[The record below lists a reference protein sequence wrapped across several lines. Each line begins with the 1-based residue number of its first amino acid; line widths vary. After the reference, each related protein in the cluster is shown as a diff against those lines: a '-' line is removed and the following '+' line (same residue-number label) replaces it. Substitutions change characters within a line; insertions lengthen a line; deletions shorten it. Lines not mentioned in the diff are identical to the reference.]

1 MVSDPAAP
9 TPKFPPDQAPSGPA
23 LNLRVPM
30 ISAAPNFKIPI
41 PRVPP
46 VPGQNLSSPAAPPSR
61 PPVVPTASFVSPP
74 SEKTLDRVLSPGEV
88 DQQVTKNLEDTP
100 DEGEGLGEAFFNT
113 ASTEVEKGK
122 EGAFSGI
129 TSPIGKFIRY
139 FQTGG
144 RKKFELYLSRS
155 GKYVGMM
162 QKILARYGL
171 PEDLVY
177 VALIE
182 SGFSPKAYSVA
193 KAAGPWQFIS
203 ATGRRYGL
211 RIDWWADERRDA
223 EKSTHAAA
231 SYLRDLYGMFESWPL
246 ATAAYN
252 AGEGKIQRA
261 VTRYKSDDFSE
272 LIRHGYLKQET
283 KDYVPKMLAAL
294 TIAKDPEKYGFGDV
308 AYEAPLDLRTV
319 SVPGGTDLATTAR
332 LLEVPEEAIRDWNPE
347 LRRFCTPPNR
357 ERYDLRLSVDA
368 ARIAEE
374 RMEEIRIQAKIT
386 FLQHNVRKGETLQAL
401 ADRYETTVP
410 VLKELN
416 GLKRDSLVRTAR
428 LVIPVTG
435 LMETEAVPGTEVS
448 PDQLTMAHMRV
459 EEGSRRARVKRG
471 QRPESTGDA
480 VTVRRGDTLARLA
493 KRYGVPVKELAS
505 ANGLKTTSKL
515 KVGATLALPEPASA
529 AESRTARI
537 GGLERI
543 GESEILRLRRRG
555 AGRPEADHPLQGSQ
569 GRHPRPDRACL
580 RRHGRPSRGSQP
592 AEKRSASPPGRRSRH
607 SAGVLIC
614 PDPSRT
620 YISTTRRP
628 PYPSRPECRRPWGKP
643 SCGQGTPVAPA
654 THFPSAPPATCSLP
668 GSVSPTCSGAPTVPA
683 SYLRKTPRS
692 A

>member
-1 MVSDPAAP
+1 MGEEFFA
-9 TPKFPPDQAPSGPA
+9 
-23 LNLRVPM
+23 
-30 ISAAPNFKIPI
+30 
-41 PRVPP
+41 
-46 VPGQNLSSPAAPPSR
+46 
-61 PPVVPTASFVSPP
+61 TASM
-74 SEKTLDRVLSPGEV
+74 
-88 DQQVTKNLEDTP
+88 
-100 DEGEGLGEAFFNT
+100 
-113 ASTEVEKGK
+113 EVEKGR
-122 EGAFSGI
+122 GGVFSGI
-129 TSPIGKFIRY
+129 TRPIDKFIRY
-139 FQTGG
+139 FQTKG
-144 RKKFELYLSRS
+144 RKRFELYLSRS

-162 QKILARYGL
+162 QEILTRYGL

-252 AGEGKIQRA
+252 AGEGKIQKA

-308 AYEAPLDLRTV
+308 AYEAPLDLRSV
-319 SVPGGTDLATTAR
+319 SVPGGTDLAAVAR

-368 ARIAEE
+368 ARLAEE

-386 FLQHNVRKGETLQAL
+386 FLQHNVRKGETLKAL
-401 ADRYETTVP
+401 ADRYKTTAP

-416 GLKRDSLVRTAR
+416 GLKRDSLGRTAR

-459 EEGSRRARVKRG
+459 EEGSRRARIREG
-471 QRPESTGDA
+471 RRPEPGDA
-480 VTVRRGDTLARLA
+480 VTVRKGDTLARLA
-493 KRYGVPVKELAS
+493 KRHGVPVKDLAR

-515 KVGATLALPEPASA
+515 KAGANLVLPEPAGAKESLTAQGAVPKASA
-529 AESRTARI
+529 GTKS
-537 GGLERI
+537 
-543 GESEILRLRRRG
+543 
-555 AGRPEADHPLQGSQ
+555 
-569 GRHPRPDRACL
+569 
-580 RRHGRPSRGSQP
+580 
-592 AEKRSASPPGRRSRH
+592 SAS
-607 SAGVLIC
+607 AGAAREIRKRATRYKVHKGDTLDQIARVYGVTVDRLADRNRLKKGQPLRQGVVLVI
-614 PDPSRT
+614 PLES
-620 YISTTRRP
+620 
-628 PYPSRPECRRPWGKP
+628 
-643 SCGQGTPVAPA
+643 
-654 THFPSAPPATCSLP
+654 
-668 GSVSPTCSGAPTVPA
+668 
-683 SYLRKTPRS
+683 
-692 A
+692 

>member
-1 MVSDPAAP
+1 MRNTLAAGFLLLFVSIPSFGGTADTLPPATAGGTAGTSDGPKAGKPPVPAPASTAVPSATAMPGVPAAILPVFAPGVPPVTAPSIPAQNPPLPAAP
-9 TPKFPPDQAPSGPA
+9 
-23 LNLRVPM
+23 
-30 ISAAPNFKIPI
+30 
-41 PRVPP
+41 
-46 VPGQNLSSPAAPPSR
+46 
-61 PPVVPTASFVSPP
+61 VPTAVPSRLPAVPTVSLVAPP
-74 SEKTLDRVLSPGEV
+74 SEKAPDRVLSPGEV
-88 DQQVTKNLEDTP
+88 DLQVSKNLGDGAEE
-100 DEGEGLGEAFFNT
+100 EGGMGEEFFT
-113 ASTEVEKGK
+113 SATKEVEKGR
-122 EGAFSGI
+122 GGVFSGI
-129 TSPIGKFIRY
+129 TRPIEKFIRY

-162 QKILARYGL
+162 QKILVRYGL

-182 SGFSPKAYSVA
+182 SGFSTKAYSVA

-203 ATGRRYGL
+203 ETGRRYGL

-294 TIAKDPEKYGFGDV
+294 TIAKDPDKYGFGDV

-319 SVPGGTDLATTAR
+319 SVPGGTDLAAVAR
-332 LLEVPEEAIRDWNPE
+332 LLEVPVETIRDWNPE

-368 ARIAEE
+368 ARLAEE

-401 ADRYETTVP
+401 ADRYKTTVP

-416 GLKRDSLVRTAR
+416 GLKRDSLGRTAR

-435 LMETEAVPGTEVS
+435 LMEAEAVPGTEVS

-459 EEGSRRARVKRG
+459 EEGSRKARIRG
-471 QRPESTGDA
+471 GRRPEPGDA
-480 VTVRRGDTLARLA
+480 VTVRKGDTLARLA
-493 KRYGVPVKELAS
+493 KRHGVRVKELAS
-505 ANGLKTTSKL
+505 ANGLNPASKL
-515 KVGATLALPEPASA
+515 KVGAHLVLPEPVGA
-529 AESRTARI
+529 AESHTAQTPVPKASV
-537 GGLERI
+537 GTK
-543 GESEILRLRRRG
+543 S
-555 AGRPEADHPLQGSQ
+555 
-569 GRHPRPDRACL
+569 
-580 RRHGRPSRGSQP
+580 
-592 AEKRSASPPGRRSRH
+592 SAS
-607 SAGVLIC
+607 AGAARDV
-614 PDPSRT
+614 RKR
-620 YISTTRRP
+620 TTRYKVHKGDTLEQIARV
-628 PYPSRPECRRPWGKP
+628 YGVTVDRLADRNGLKK
-643 SCGQGTPVAPA
+643 GQ
-654 THFPSAPPATCSLP
+654 L
-668 GSVSPTCSGAPTVPA
+668 
-683 SYLRKTPRS
+683 LRQGLVLVIPLES
-692 A
+692 

>member
-1 MVSDPAAP
+1 MRNALAVAGFLLLFVSIPSFLVAADGLSPATAGGTAGNPEGTKAGKSPPPAPVSTAVPPATVTPGVPTAVPIAPAA
-9 TPKFPPDQAPSGPA
+9 KVPPAQAPSVPA
-23 LNLRVPM
+23 QSLPAPAVP
-30 ISAAPNFKIPI
+30 APTG
-41 PRVPP
+41 V
-46 VPGQNLSSPAAPPSR
+46 PSR
-61 PPVVPTASFVSPP
+61 PPVAPTVSFVAPP
-74 SEKTLDRVLSPGEV
+74 SEKAPDRVLSPGEV
-88 DQQVTKNLEDTP
+88 DLQVTKNLGDVAE
-100 DEGEGLGEAFFNT
+100 EEEGLGEEFFTT
-113 ASTEVEKGK
+113 ASKEVAKGK
-122 EGAFSGI
+122 AGVFSGI
-129 TSPIGKFIRY
+129 TSPIEKFIRY

-144 RKKFELYLSRS
+144 RKRFEQYLSRS

-162 QKILARYGL
+162 QKILVRYGL

-308 AYEAPLDLRTV
+308 AYEEPLDLRTV
-319 SVPGGTDLATTAR
+319 SVPGGTNLAAVAR
-332 LLEVPEEAIRDWNPE
+332 LLEVPEEAIRDWNTE

-368 ARIAEE
+368 ARLAEE

-401 ADRYETTVP
+401 ADRYKTTVP

-416 GLKRDSLVRTAR
+416 GLKRDSLGRTAR

-448 PDQLTMAHMRV
+448 PDQLMMAHMRV
-459 EEGSRRARVKRG
+459 EEGSRKARIRG
-471 QRPESTGDA
+471 GGRPEPREPVD
-480 VTVRRGDTLARLA
+480 VRKGDTLARIA
-493 KRYGVPVKELAS
+493 KRHGVRVKELAS
-505 ANGLKTTSKL
+505 ANGLKSTSKL
-515 KVGATLALPEPASA
+515 KVGAHLVLPDPASA
-529 AESRTARI
+529 AESRTVQAAVPKASKGKKSSASAGAAREVRKRATRYKVHKGDTLDQI
-537 GGLERI
+537 ARVYGVTVDRLADRNGLKK
-543 GESEILRLRRRG
+543 SQPLRLG
-555 AGRPEADHPLQGSQ
+555 LVLVIPLES
-569 GRHPRPDRACL
+569 
-580 RRHGRPSRGSQP
+580 
-592 AEKRSASPPGRRSRH
+592 
-607 SAGVLIC
+607 
-614 PDPSRT
+614 
-620 YISTTRRP
+620 
-628 PYPSRPECRRPWGKP
+628 
-643 SCGQGTPVAPA
+643 
-654 THFPSAPPATCSLP
+654 
-668 GSVSPTCSGAPTVPA
+668 
-683 SYLRKTPRS
+683 
-692 A
+692 

>member
-1 MVSDPAAP
+1 MRNGLATAAFLLLFASIPSIGGAAEPLSPAPAAGAAVTAEGTKDGISPVSVPASTAVPPETPASGVPASVPVVPAPGVPPHQVPSVPTLNLSTPAAP
-9 TPKFPPDQAPSGPA
+9 T
-23 LNLRVPM
+23 V
-30 ISAAPNFKIPI
+30 AA
-41 PRVPP
+41 VPP
-46 VPGQNLSSPAAPPSR
+46 RLPT
-61 PPVVPTASFVSPP
+61 VPTAFVAPP
-74 SEKTLDRVLSPGEV
+74 SEKAPDRVLSPGEV
-88 DQQVTKNLEDTP
+88 DLQVTKNLEDVP
-100 DEGEGLGEAFFNT
+100 EDAEGLGEEFFTT
-113 ASTEVEKGK
+113 ASEEVAKGR
-122 EGAFSGI
+122 GGVFSGI
-129 TSPIGKFIRY
+129 TSPIDKFILY
-139 FQTGG
+139 FQTRG

-294 TIAKDPEKYGFGDV
+294 TIAKDPDKYGFGDV
-308 AYEAPLDLRTV
+308 AYEAPLDLRSV
-319 SVPGGTDLATTAR
+319 SVPGGTDLSAVAR
-332 LLEVPEEAIRDWNPE
+332 LVDVPVESIRDWNPE

-368 ARIAEE
+368 ALLAEE
-374 RMEEIRIQAKIT
+374 RMEEIRTQAKVT

-401 ADRYETTVP
+401 ADRYQTTVP

-416 GLKRDSLVRTAR
+416 GLTRDSLGRIAR

-459 EEGSRRARVKRG
+459 EEGSRRARIREP
-471 QRPESTGDA
+471 RRSEPGDA
-480 VTVRRGDTLARLA
+480 VTVRKGDTMARLA
-493 KRYGVPVKELAS
+493 KRHGVRVKELAR
-505 ANGLKTTSKL
+505 ANGLKPTSKL
-515 KVGATLALPEPASA
+515 KAGSSLVLPESVGA
-529 AESRTARI
+529 AESRTAQARVPKAS
-537 GGLERI
+537 GGTK
-543 GESEILRLRRRG
+543 STASAG
-555 AGRPEADHPLQGSQ
+555 AARDI
-569 GRHPRPDRACL
+569 R
-580 RRHGRPSRGSQP
+580 
-592 AEKRSASPPGRRSRH
+592 KRSTRYKVHKGDTLDQIARVY
-607 SAGVLIC
+607 GVTVDRLADRNQLKKSQLL
-614 PDPSRT
+614 P
-620 YISTTRRP
+620 
-628 PYPSRPECRRPWGKP
+628 
-643 SCGQGTPVAPA
+643 QGLVLVIP
-654 THFPSAPPATCSLP
+654 L
-668 GSVSPTCSGAPTVPA
+668 GS
-683 SYLRKTPRS
+683 
-692 A
+692 